1 MLFPPPLLFCLW
13 QSSNPIMVT
22 LDSGNIASN
31 QPLLFHPPGSCIYSI
46 NVNATFPIKM
56 TKHLVGGIILLDCTV
71 IWLQMVDN
79 TGVLLVA
86 RQLKETFT
94 DVTPCFFLINATFKY
109 KKNVRSSCELC

>member
-1 MLFPPPLLFCLW
+1 
-13 QSSNPIMVT
+13 
-22 LDSGNIASN
+22 
-31 QPLLFHPPGSCIYSI
+31 
-46 NVNATFPIKM
+46 M

-94 DVTPCFFLINATFKY
+94 DVTPCFFLIYATFKY
-109 KKNVRSSCELC
+109 KKNVRSSCELCWEGENLFISITVSLFELYG